1 MKKELSALA
10 ALITEKHIK
19 KINVVLSKK
28 SPGTL
33 IDGLESFVAVLRNH
47 KAASN
52 DDVELYFHDYSR
64 LIYKLESIKAEN
76 LNLEIVE
83 YHKQA
88 LAKVIPSFTSKKHQD
103 FALNGQ
109 FAVFIN
115 WGV

>member
-10 ALITEKHIK
+10 SLISEKHLK

-33 IDGLESFVAVLRNH
+33 IDGIESFVAVLRNN

-64 LIYKLESIKAEN
+64 LIFKLESIKAEN

-83 YHKQA
+83 HHKQA
-88 LAKVIPSFTSKKHQD
+88 FAKVIASFTKKKH
-103 FALNGQ
+103 
-109 FAVFIN
+109 
-115 WGV
+115 

>member
-1 MKKELSALA
+1 MKKELSVLA

-33 IDGLESFVAVLRNH
+33 IDGLESFVAVLRNQ
-47 KAASN
+47 KAATN

-64 LIYKLESIKAEN
+64 LIFKLESIKAEN
-76 LNLEIVE
+76 LNLEVVE

-88 LAKVIPSFTSKKHQD
+88 LAKVIASFNSKKHQD
-103 FALNGQ
+103 FALNSQ

>member
-1 MKKELSALA
+1 M
-10 ALITEKHIK
+10 ITEKHIK
-19 KINVVLSKK
+19 KINVILNKK

-33 IDGLESFVAVLRNH
+33 IDGVESFVAVLRNQ

-64 LIYKLESIKAEN
+64 LIFKLESVKAEN
-76 LNLEIVE
+76 LHLEIVE
-83 YHKQA
+83 HHKQA
-88 LAKVIPSFTSKKHQD
+88 FAKVLASFTKKKHQD
-103 FALNGQ
+103 FALNSQ